1 MDERHI
7 RVTKTARY
15 FSLGAPG
22 PGVQQLWVV
31 CHGYRQLAKRFLR
44 RFHPLDDGTRLIV
57 APEGF
62 SRFYLD
68 DGTRQH
74 GKDDPI
80 GATWMTREDRDNE
93 IRDYVAF
100 LDRVLDET
108 TRSLGGG
115 PESLTVL
122 GFSQGVHT
130 VCRWVVAGDFEVA
143 RTVLWGGYPPPDLD
157 PERGPA
163 RLAATDLVL
172 VRGLTDR
179 HVSEE
184 SHGRQEQ
191 RLDELGI
198 PFRTLT
204 HQGGHELDPDL
215 LVKLSD

>member
-1 MDERHI
+1 MDERHL
-7 RVTKTARY
+7 RVTRTARY

-22 PGVQQLWVV
+22 PRTRQLWVV

-44 RFHPLDDGTRLIV
+44 RFQPLDDGTRLIV
-57 APEGF
+57 APEGL

-68 DGTRQH
+68 DGTGEH
-74 GKDDPI
+74 GRDDPI

-100 LDRVLDET
+100 LDRVLEET
-108 TRSLGGG
+108 RPNAKGGS
-115 PESLTVL
+115 ESLTVL

-143 RTVLWGGYPPPDLD
+143 RTVCWGAYPPPDLD
-157 PERGPA
+157 PERGPP
-163 RLAATDLVL
+163 RLAATDLIL

-184 SHGRQEQ
+184 AHGRQE
-191 RLDELGI
+191 RKLDELGI

-204 HQGGHELDPDL
+204 HEGGHEIDADL
-215 LVKLSD
+215 LVGISE

>member
-44 RFHPLDDGTRLIV
+44 RFHPLDDETRLIV

-80 GATWMTREDRDNE
+80 GSSWMTREDRENE
-93 IRDYVAF
+93 IRDYIAF

-130 VCRWVVAGDFEVA
+130 VCRWVVAGTSKFLVPFSGEA
-143 RTVLWGGYPPPDLD
+143 IRLQTSIRSGAQPGSPPPTSFWYGD
-157 PERGPA
+157 
-163 RLAATDLVL
+163 
-172 VRGLTDR
+172 
-179 HVSEE
+179 
-184 SHGRQEQ
+184 
-191 RLDELGI
+191 
-198 PFRTLT
+198 
-204 HQGGHELDPDL
+204 
-215 LVKLSD
+215 

>member
-80 GATWMTREDRDNE
+80 GATWMTREDREND

-108 TRSLGGG
+108 TQSLGGG

-130 VCRWVVAGDFEVA
+130 ACRWVVAGDFEVA

-157 PERGPA
+157 PDRGPA

-184 SHGRQEQ
+184 SHGRQER

>member
-44 RFHPLDDGTRLIV
+44 RFHPLDDETRLIV

-80 GATWMTREDRDNE
+80 GSSWMTREDRENE
-93 IRDYVAF
+93 IRDYIAF

-130 VCRWVVAGDFEVA
+130 VCRWVVAGDFEVDGIFRIFPIDDDA
-143 RTVLWGGYPPPDLD
+143 QGVPLHLRQPALVPGKDPMTIFHHDLD
-157 PERGPA
+157 LGA
-163 RLAATDLVL
+163 RRRIATQFQVDDLDV
-172 VRGLTDR
+172 
-179 HVSEE
+179 
-184 SHGRQEQ
+184 
-191 RLDELGI
+191 
-198 PFRTLT
+198 TLT
-204 HQGGHELDPDL
+204 GIQVE
-215 LVKLSD
+215 